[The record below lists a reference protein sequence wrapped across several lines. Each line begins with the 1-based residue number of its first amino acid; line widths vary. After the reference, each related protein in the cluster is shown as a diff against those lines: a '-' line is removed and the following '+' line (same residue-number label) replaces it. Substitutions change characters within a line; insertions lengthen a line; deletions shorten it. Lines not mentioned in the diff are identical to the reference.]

1 MPAARDAV
9 IARSSAGHP
18 SAGDPAGDAERTLA
32 FRRSLRASRSRRAAA
47 ALRRRRLLRSRG
59 SAFVAAAG
67 MLVAAAG
74 AVAQQQDGSPG
85 GGPSTATIAAAQRA
99 LGVDADGVAGP
110 MTRRAARRFQRT
122 RGLVAD
128 GVIGPQTLKALGVG
142 GPDATGSTASTAGT
156 AGSGGSAGSTLDRIA
171 ACESGGDPTA
181 VSADGQYHGKYQFSL
196 ATWRQVGG
204 SGDPADAPEAEQ
216 DRRAAMLLQQAG
228 PGSWPSCG

>member
-1 MPAARDAV
+1 MPAAREDV
-9 IARSSAGHP
+9 TARPPTGHP
-18 SAGDPAGDAERTLA
+18 SAGDPGGDAERTLA

-47 ALRRRRLLRSRG
+47 ALRRRRMLRSRG

-74 AVAQQQDGSPG
+74 AVAQQQDDAQSGSL
-85 GGPSTATIAAAQRA
+85 STAKIAAAQRA
-99 LGVDADGVAGP
+99 LGVDADGVVGP
-110 MTRRAARRFQRT
+110 QTKRAARRFQRT

-128 GVIGPQTLKALGVG
+128 GVIGPQTLRALGIG
-142 GPDATGSTASTAGT
+142 GTERIADTAASTAG
-156 AGSGGSAGSTLDRIA
+156 SVLDQIA

-181 VSADGQYHGKYQFSL
+181 VSADGRYHGKYQFSL

-216 DRRAAMLLQQAG
+216 DRRAAMLLENAG
-228 PGSWPSCG
+228 PGAWPNCS